1 MLNINL
7 LNKPWEQVDGVDEKI
22 ILSSESSVIDSGV
35 KEQKL
40 ESNQKET
47 NNAYQFLIIITLIL
61 AILAY
66 YYLVIV

>member
-1 MLNINL
+1 
-7 LNKPWEQVDGVDEKI
+7 KI